1 MAGDG
6 HLSGAEGRPREEIEA
21 GSRTLRRHRPSDTA
35 AILEAVNESLAHLA
49 VWMSWAQVPATDES
63 IGTFL
68 AGAVADFEDGTN
80 FGYAITER
88 DATGAEVIVGGCGLH
103 PRVGPGGIEIG
114 YWVHAAHLRR
124 GIAKAAAV
132 ALRDQAF
139 AMGLDRVEIHCD
151 EQNTASAAVA
161 RSAGFDLIGT
171 ETRSPQVP
179 SESDVAL
186 IWRSP
191 HRGD

>member
-1 MAGDG
+1 M
-6 HLSGAEGRPREEIEA
+6 
-21 GSRTLRRHRPSDTA
+21 LRRHRLSDTA
-35 AILEAVNESLAHLA
+35 AMVEGVNESLAHLA
-49 VWMSWAQVPATDES
+49 PWMPWAEQPATEDS
-63 IGTFL
+63 IGEFL
-68 AGAVADFEDGTN
+68 ARAVADFEDASN
-80 FGYAITER
+80 FCYAITER

-103 PRVGPGGIEIG
+103 PRIGPGGIEIG
-114 YWVHAAHLRR
+114 YWVHVAHVRR
-124 GIAKAAAV
+124 GIATAVAV
-132 ALRDQAF
+132 ALRDEAF

-171 ETRSPQVP
+171 ETRSPRTP

-191 HRGD
+191 HSGA